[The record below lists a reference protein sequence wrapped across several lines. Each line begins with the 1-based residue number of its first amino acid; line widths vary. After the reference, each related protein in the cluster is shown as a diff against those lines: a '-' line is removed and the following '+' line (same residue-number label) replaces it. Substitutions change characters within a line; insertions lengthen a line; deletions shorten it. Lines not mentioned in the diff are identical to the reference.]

1 MEVSGMLTP
10 VEINLGGVYAPPL
23 LFAASLGF
31 VLSVVT
37 AQVLNRYRL
46 ARRFAAPP
54 LVFVALC
61 ALYTV
66 AVGQFLIPF

>member
-1 MEVSGMLTP
+1 MFTP
-10 VEINLGGVYAPPL
+10 AEINLGGVYVPPL
-23 LFAASLGF
+23 LIAASLGF

-37 AQVLNRYRL
+37 AQTLNRYRL
-46 ARRFAAPP
+46 ARRFASPP

-66 AVGQFLIPF
+66 AVGQLLIPF